1 MRPAQSLKTKLDAYD
16 AQSVD
21 DGAASKERHRKWAVY
36 AAAAGSGLALTTSAE
51 AGIIYSGVQNVSVNT
66 SQGTGVPQK
75 FAVDIDGQGHSFQGQ
90 VSAHFFGPTKTGLAA
105 TAAGAGLHGLE
116 MILNGSGQLKNLA
129 SGAKISNG
137 AGVFGNGGLLRSKA
151 SSIALVRSAGTWP
164 KSHTGFAGLK
174 FTEGGQDHFGWI
186 RLEWKGTSKSVNT
199 FPASLT
205 AIDWA
210 YETDPN
216 TSINAGQEFS
226 AVPEPGSAVLAL
238 LATGSVGVATW
249 RKRRSQEA
257 AKTRAGSVD

>member
-16 AQSVD
+16 AQSAD
-21 DGAASKERHRKWAVY
+21 DGTASKERHRKWAVY

-75 FAVDIDGQGHSFQGQ
+75 FAVNIDGQGHSFQGQ
-90 VSAHFFGPTKTGLAA
+90 VSAHFFGQNKTGFAA
-105 TAAGAGLHGLE
+105 TAAAAGLHGLE

-137 AGVFGNGGLLRSKA
+137 AGVFGNGGLLQSRK
-151 SSIALVRSAGTWP
+151 SSNNFYHQAGTWP

-174 FTEGGQDHFGWI
+174 FTQGGQDHFGWI
-186 RLEWKGTSKSVNT
+186 RLEWRVTSQSVAT

-210 YETDPN
+210 FETDPN

-257 AKTRAGSVD
+257 AKTRAGTAD